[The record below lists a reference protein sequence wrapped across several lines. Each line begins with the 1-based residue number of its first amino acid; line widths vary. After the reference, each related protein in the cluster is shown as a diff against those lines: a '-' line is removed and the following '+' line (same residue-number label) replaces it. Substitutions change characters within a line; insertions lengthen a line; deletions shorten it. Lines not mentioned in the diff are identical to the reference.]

1 MSTELLF
8 NSVACNIA
16 CTYCMQN
23 FMREAG
29 NENPAA
35 GAYDIDA
42 MLATAKRVGDKHVT
56 LFGGEPLLLPIND
69 LEAVFKRLADDG
81 LTAGI
86 QTNGSIITDRHIEM
100 FKRYNVSVG
109 VSVDGPGELNDA
121 RQAKGGNIDATRAT
135 TEKSIAAIYRL
146 LGAKISTSVIV
157 TIHKL
162 NAGTDQRLETLI
174 IWLTMCQRAGLKY
187 VNLHTLEADG
197 KGAELMLSEERSIEV
212 MRRLRRNLTGFTH
225 VSPFGDMRKQLL
237 NEGGA
242 NCIWNACDPL
252 STPAVQGID
261 PTGELHNCSRTYK
274 DGVAWLKGDKT
285 GHERHIALYC
295 TPQEYGGCQGCR
307 FFLACQGGCP
317 GEGIDHDAR
326 KRTYHCGM
334 IKALMA
340 DTEMDLFME
349 GKEPVTM
356 SLLRPLLEYQ
366 KLSQWANLPDAGNR
380 PENRPHG
387 DVPHGDHTDA
397 ERPVITHGDSDA
409 PTV

>member
-69 LEAVFKRLADDG
+69 LEKVFKRLADDG

-86 QTNGSIITDRHIEM
+86 QTNGSIVTERHIEL
-100 FKRYNVSVG
+100 FKRYNVGVG

-121 RQAKGGNIDATRAT
+121 REAKGGSLEATRAT
-135 TEKSIAAIYRL
+135 TKRSCDAIVNML
-146 LGAKISTSVIV
+146 KAGISVSVIV
-157 TIHKL
+157 TVHSL
-162 NAGTDQRLETLI
+162 NAGDEDRFSRFIHWLLTLRDQ
-174 IWLTMCQRAGLKY
+174 GLKY

-197 KGAELMLSEERSIEV
+197 KGAELMLSERRSIMV
-212 MRRLRRNLTGFTH
+212 MQTLRRSLTGFAH

-274 DGVAWLKGDKT
+274 DGVAWLKGAKT
-285 GHERHIALYC
+285 GNERHIALYL
-295 TPQEYGGCQGCR
+295 TPQEHGGCQGCR

-340 DTEMDLFME
+340 DTEMDLFLE
-349 GKEPVTM
+349 GKEPISM
-356 SLLRPLLEYQ
+356 SLRRPLLEYQ

-380 PENRPHG
+380 PHG
-387 DVPHGDHTDA
+387 DIPHGDHTDVVN
-397 ERPVITHGDSDA
+397 PIITHGDSDA
-409 PTV
+409 AAN